1 MAKYILF
8 ILIIIILYYIYNK
21 YNITEG
27 LNLKKI
33 KKNVKKAVKNTVNNT
48 VKAINTNVI
57 KPVNRIICDP
67 SKEWCK
73 DMEKKIKEKELK
85 IQEKKEE
92 LQKKINS
99 LTDRENI
106 NNNLGIFSEEIY
118 DKTKTIDYYTTELIE
133 NMKELSEINN
143 NIIKLTS
150 ILEKEINTTSN
161 TKNFKDISIT
171 NIYE

>member
-8 ILIIIILYYIYNK
+8 ILIIIILYIYNK

-27 LNLKKI
+27 FLNKAKKAAE
-33 KKNVKKAVKNTVNNT
+33 KAVKNTVNNT
-48 VKAINTNVI
+48 EKAIKTNVI